1 MSSRQVY
8 IDSRQD
14 KPMVARQYFTSE
26 MWKERRQEAAL
37 FIQRLV
43 RSMLARHK
51 TDQLRQQKL
60 AQINSQL
67 EKEEEFRQAEEKRH
81 KEEIQRRMHPRKQ
94 QDFDILY

>member
-1 MSSRQVY
+1 MKRENGTQMSSRQVY

-37 FIQRLV
+37 FVQRLV

-60 AQINSQL
+60 A
-67 EKEEEFRQAEEKRH
+67 
-81 KEEIQRRMHPRKQ
+81 
-94 QDFDILY
+94 